1 MMVGVTGVNGVTGMM
16 GVMGVKEE
24 EGKVEGGD
32 GTIAGQTTTT
42 TTRKDRASQPM
53 EAGRLRMR

>member
-32 GTIAGQTTTT
+32 GTIAGQTAT

-53 EAGRLRMR
+53 EAGRLR